1 MLRRLAIGLRY
12 KHQDDWVGGVYY
24 VQNLV
29 RAFGLLPERKRPRL
43 VIVGGDK
50 PALEELKAATGY
62 PDLHRLSRARLHRE
76 PAPPRLAWLFD
87 GPLARPRGEEIH
99 VLLMG
104 SPPGLEDR
112 GAQWVPDFQEHR
124 FPEFFPAEELKAR
137 YSRNAQWF
145 AGHRH
150 VIVSSQDVAGDLAR
164 YYGEFNNRV
173 HVVRFASFIPDVQDT
188 DARRLKSAYG
198 LPERYFICNNQLWRH
213 KNHAVIL
220 RALAEPGP
228 RGEKPFVVFT
238 GKEEDYRDPGHA
250 PSLRRM
256 AVDLGVD
263 GQVRFLG
270 FLPREDQLGLMRGA
284 VAVIQPSLCEGWS
297 TVIEDAKAL
306 GRHVLA
312 SDIAVHGEQLDRN
325 ADFFAPHDHQ
335 GLAALLHRYART
347 DPEALPFDYARAR
360 MRFAEDLWRMTHE
373 IEQDLRR
380 RRVFR
385 LAIRT

>member
-1 MLRRLAIGLRY
+1 MLRRLTIGLRY
-12 KHQDDWVGGVYY
+12 KHQDEWVGGVYY

-29 RAFGLLPERKRPRL
+29 RAFGLLPENRRPRL

-62 PDLHRLSRARLHRE
+62 PDLRRLSRARLHPE
-76 PAPPRLAWLFD
+76 PAPRLAW
-87 GPLARPRGEEIH
+87 PLARPADEAID

-104 SPPGLEDR
+104 SPPGLEER
-112 GAQWVPDFQEHR
+112 GVQWVPDFQEHR
-124 FPEFFPAEELKAR
+124 FPEFFPAEELQAR
-137 YSRNAQWF
+137 FRRNADWF
-145 AGHRH
+145 ARHRH
-150 VIVSSQDVAGDLAR
+150 VMVSSRDVAEDARR

-173 HVVRFASFIPDVQDT
+173 HVVRFASFVPDVQDT
-188 DARRLKSAYG
+188 DVSRLRAAYG
-198 LPERYFICNNQLWRH
+198 LPGRYLICNNQFWRH

-228 RGEKPFVVFT
+228 GAPFVVFT

-256 AVDLGVD
+256 AAELGVED
-263 GQVRFLG
+263 RVRFLG

-284 VAVIQPSLCEGWS
+284 AAVIQPSLCEGWS

-312 SDIAVHGEQLDRN
+312 SDIAVHREQLDRN
-325 ADFFAPHDHQ
+325 ADFFDPHDHVA
-335 GLAALLHRYART
+335 LAALLHRYAGT
-347 DPEALPFDYARAR
+347 DPEVAPFDYGRARA
-360 MRFAEDLWRMTHE
+360 RFAEDLWRTVAE
-373 IEQDLRR
+373 IERDLRR

-385 LAIRT
+385 LTIRT